1 MSNSGLNKSSIAR
14 HFIFSIVIFSSFIT
28 IIITAFQLYRDY
40 NTDINLIHTELDQIE
55 SIHLDSLNAALWASN
70 HKLLQTSID
79 GILKIRDMQY
89 VEIRDEI
96 KRWASAGKIVSSNN
110 IQRSYAMTFFHRNQ
124 NINIGTLTVNV
135 NVDGVFQRLYNT
147 IWVILISNAIKISLV
162 ALFIYFLFYKLV
174 GRHLS
179 TISGFSEMHDPLSN
193 NTPLTLDRNNKYH
206 DEFDV
211 VVNSINDMHTRLNE
225 KIDEINHQ
233 KQYLSQTL
241 NSIGDAVIT
250 TDNKGNVTRLNPVA
264 EQLTGWTNTEA
275 LNQPLKNI
283 FPIVNASTREPIAN
297 PVEKVLATG
306 ETVYLSNHT
315 SLIAKDGS
323 EYQIAD
329 SAAPILDGNDIL
341 GMVLVFNDVTE
352 QYLLREKVRTKEQE
366 QREILQSMVDA
377 VITIDEKG
385 IIQTFNHSAE
395 LLFGYSG
402 SEVLD
407 TNIKKLMPEPYFN
420 LQDQYIDSYLNT
432 GEAKAIRFDG
442 REVVGL
448 RKNKQTFPMRL
459 YVAEL
464 PATADGKRRFIGSC
478 TDLTQAKEHDEQLRR
493 SQKMDALGKLTGGIA
508 HDYNNMLGVILGYS
522 DLLKDMLT
530 DQPKLLGFVEQITR
544 AGERGA
550 KLTNKLLAFSR
561 KKSIDIRELNINTV
575 LHNEQHMLEKTL
587 TARIELKLDLEIE
600 LWPVSLDESELEDT
614 ILNMSINAMHAIE
627 ANGILTIKTRNVQLS
642 STEAKSLGIKPGD
655 YVQLCIID
663 TGSGMDN
670 STKEK
675 IFDPFYSTKGEKGTG
690 LGLSQVYGFIQRCE
704 GTITVDT
711 ELNNGTY
718 FSLYFPRYRGVNAEN
733 KQPKTNK
740 SNQIKG
746 SETILV
752 VDDELALLNLTFEIL
767 SPHGYQVFRAE
778 DAKQALKILQK
789 ENIDL
794 LISDIIMP
802 GMDGYTLASIV
813 QKKYPHIK
821 IQLASGFS
829 DNHKITPDNDEL
841 SKNSLHKPY
850 HLQTL
855 LNRVREL
862 LE

>member
-1 MSNSGLNKSSIAR
+1 MPNSELNKSSVAHR
-14 HFIFSIVIFSSFIT
+14 FILYIVIFSSLIT

-55 SIHLDSLNAALWASN
+55 SIHLDSLSSALWTSN
-70 HKLLQTSID
+70 LKLLQTSIG

-89 VEIRDEI
+89 VEIRDEL
-96 KRWASAGKIVSSNN
+96 KLWASAGEILSSNN
-110 IQRSYAMTFFHRNQ
+110 IQRSYAMTFIHRNQ
-124 NINIGTLTVNV
+124 NINIGTLTVNI
-135 NVDGVFQRLYNT
+135 NLDGVYQRLYDT
-147 IWVILISNAIKISLV
+147 IWVILISNAIKTALV
-162 ALFIYFLFYKLV
+162 ALFIYFLFYNLV
-174 GRHLS
+174 ARHLS
-179 TISGFSEMHDPLSN
+179 TISKFSEMHDPLSN
-193 NTPLTLDRNNKYH
+193 NTLLTLDRNNKNH
-206 DEFDV
+206 DEFDA
-211 VVNSINDMHTRLNE
+211 VVNSINDMHNRLNDKVSE
-225 KIDEINHQ
+225 IDHQ

-264 EQLTGWTNTEA
+264 EQLTGWTNTESI
-275 LNQPLKNI
+275 NQPLKNI
-283 FPIVNASTREPIAN
+283 FPIINASTREPIAN

-315 SLIAKDGS
+315 TLIAKDGS

-329 SAAPILDGNDIL
+329 SAAPILDNNEIL

-352 QYLLREKVRTKEQE
+352 QYHLREKLRANELE

-377 VITIDEKG
+377 VITIDENG

-395 LLFGYSG
+395 LLFGYKG
-402 SEVLD
+402 SESIN
-407 TNIKKLMPEPYFN
+407 TNINKLMPEPYFN
-420 LQDQYIDSYLNT
+420 LHEQYIDNNLNT
-432 GEAKAIRFDG
+432 DKEKVTGFDG
-442 REVVGL
+442 REVIGL
-448 RKNKQTFPMRL
+448 HKNKQTFPMRL

-464 PATADGKRRFIGSC
+464 PATAEGKRRFICSC
-478 TDLTQAKEHDEQLRR
+478 TDLTQTKEHEEQLRR

-530 DQPKLLGFVEQITR
+530 DQPKPLKFIEQITR

-561 KKSIDIRELNINTV
+561 KKSIDIRKQNINT
-575 LHNEQHMLEKTL
+575 LLKNERHMLEKTL
-587 TARIELKLDLEIE
+587 TARIELKLDLEGE
-600 LWPVSLDESELEDT
+600 LWPVSLDESELEDA

-627 ANGILTIKTRNVQLS
+627 TNGILTIETRNIQLNS
-642 STEAKSLGIKPGD
+642 AEAKSLGIKSGD
-655 YVQLCIID
+655 YVRLCISD
-663 TGSGMDN
+663 TGCGMDN
-670 STKEK
+670 STREK

-690 LGLSQVYGFIQRCE
+690 LGLSQVYGFTQRSG
-704 GTITVDT
+704 GTITADSQV
-711 ELNNGTY
+711 NNGTY
-718 FSLYFPRYRGVNAEN
+718 FSLYFPRYLGVNAEN
-733 KQPKTNK
+733 QKLKTNK
-740 SNQIKG
+740 SNKMKG
-746 SETILV
+746 NETILV

-778 DAKQALKILQK
+778 SAKKALEILQK

-802 GMDGYTLASIV
+802 EMDGYMLASTV

-829 DNHKITPDNDEL
+829 DDHKITPDNNEL
-841 SKNSLHKPY
+841 SKKLLHKPY
-850 HLQTL
+850 SAQTL
-855 LNRVREL
+855 LNRIREL